1 MEFEN
6 KLNAI
11 HEKLQ
16 KAIELELTTIPP
28 YLTAMYSIKKDTNNK
43 VSNVIRSVFM
53 EEMLHM
59 VLAANLLI
67 SIGGKVKLGIDNIP
81 NYPCRLMFKG
91 KEFRDR
97 EFDINLGALSK
108 ENLEIFLKIELPDF
122 LSDLKLLEIKKII
135 IPGYTIGEFYNGIKE
150 DLTKLVEEF
159 GIEKVFA
166 GKHENQLSEDY
177 FWKARGKIEVVK
189 NLEDAIKAIDLIV
202 EQGEG
207 ATVSLDKFSNDL
219 FEAHYFKFNEIYHER
234 SYAVDDD
241 PRNPPTGEKFSID
254 YENIY
259 PIKTNCKSSDFI
271 DQPELNNLNDRFNY
285 NYTLMLHQLEEGFNG
300 NPKVFYTAIMNGMH
314 NLSPL
319 AIAMMQT
326 PINGDPKNRH
336 GAPSFEWQ
344 KINLI

>member
-6 KLNAI
+6 KLYTI
-11 HEKLQ
+11 QEKLQ

-28 YLTAMYSIKKDTNNK
+28 YLTAMYSIKKDTNNQ

-67 SIGGKVKLGIDNIP
+67 SVGGKVKLGINNIP
-81 NYPCRLMFKG
+81 SYPCRLMFKG

-122 LSDLKLLEIKKII
+122 LSDVKLLEIKKVI
-135 IPGYTIGEFYNGIKE
+135 IPGYTIGEFYNGIKN
-150 DLTKLVEEF
+150 DLTQLVEEY
-159 GIEKVFA
+159 GNDKVFS
-166 GKHENQLSEDY
+166 GKYEHQLTEDY
-177 FWKARGKIEVVK
+177 FWKARGKISIVK
-189 NLEDAIKAIDLIV
+189 NLQDAINAIDLII

-207 ATVSLDKFSNDL
+207 ATISANKITQELYQ
-219 FEAHYFKFNEIYHER
+219 AHYFKFSEIYHER
-234 SYAVDDD
+234 FYSPDDD
-241 PRNPPTGEKFSID
+241 PSLPPTGSTFPVD
-254 YENIY
+254 YGNIY
-259 PIKTNCKSSDFI
+259 PIKTNCKSTDFNE
-271 DQPELNNLNDRFNY
+271 QPELKNLNDRFNY
-285 NYTLMLHQLEEGFNG
+285 NYSLMLSQLEEGFNG

-326 PINGDPKNRH
+326 PIDGDPENRH
-336 GAPSFEWQ
+336 GVPSFEW
-344 KINLI
+344 KI